1 MQGVFQGM
9 PDVLVNSWTL
19 LVQTLHSILK
29 SPPGKAMVVPH
40 MFNIGNR
47 SLLFLTVTLGFLGI
61 ISVYQ
66 GCMQAMKVLPDLSMA
81 GAVFIVVMIRE
92 FGPTITALMLATRV
106 GSGIAAEIGTMVVT
120 EQIEALK
127 VTNTDPVE
135 YLVAPRFIAFIVMM
149 VACTAYG
156 SLVAIACGT
165 VLAEV
170 RFDLPPATFL
180 SLELTDMS
188 DFYQGLIKTI
198 AYGVVIPIVSAES
211 GFRAFGGSEGVGT
224 ATTRAVVNSLFA
236 VIFLDFFIGAIA
248 RML

>member
-1 MQGVFQGM
+1 MLS
-9 PDVLVNSWTL
+9 VLANSSTL
-19 LVQTLHSILK
+19 LVHTVRSILK
-29 SPPGKAMVVPH
+29 SPPNKAMIIPY

-66 GCMQAMKVLPDLSMA
+66 GCMQTMKVLPDLSMA
-81 GAVFIVVMIRE
+81 GAVFIAVMIRE
-92 FGPTITALMLATRV
+92 FGPTITALMLVTRV

-127 VTNTDPVE
+127 VTNTDPID
-135 YLVAPRFIAFIVMM
+135 YLVAPRLIAFVIMM

-165 VLAEV
+165 VLALV

-180 SLELTDMS
+180 SLQLTDMS
-188 DFYQGLIKTI
+188 DFYQGLIKTL
-198 AYGVVIPIVSAES
+198 AYGVAIPIISAES

-236 VIFLDFFIGAIA
+236 VIFLDFLVGALYRIF
-248 RML
+248 